1 MATMVTSLFVKPPEE
16 DEDGV
21 DVGDAA
27 TMLVLVMEG
36 SVGLVSRGAVLVMEL
51 VVAAA
56 PGSRSESRFNSSFLG
71 AAVGRTLAFKWVARR
86 DNPATRYKT
95 DFMIN
100 QKAAKVVRKVAL
112 SLRLARHCQALS
124 RGSLAWRR
132 SILSFPGLPPS
143 LLNRLL
149 YAFYYNNSIKS
160 ENRIDICDR

>member
-1 MATMVTSLFVKPPEE
+1 MVTSLFVKPPEE

-71 AAVGRTLAFKWVARR
+71 AAVGRTLAFKWLARR

-100 QKAAKVVRKVAL
+100 QKAAKVVRKVQLEFRQAL

-124 RGSLAWRR
+124 RGVSLGAGAYSVSPDYR
-132 SILSFPGLPPS
+132 PV
-143 LLNRLL
+143 
-149 YAFYYNNSIKS
+149 Y
-160 ENRIDICDR
+160 